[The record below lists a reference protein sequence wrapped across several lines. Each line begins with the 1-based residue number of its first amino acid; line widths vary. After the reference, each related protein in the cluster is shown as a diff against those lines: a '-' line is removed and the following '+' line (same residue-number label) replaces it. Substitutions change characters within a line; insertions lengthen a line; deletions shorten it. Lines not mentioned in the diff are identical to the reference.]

1 MVNRIV
7 SAGVRRLAWATMQC
21 MPAAWR
27 ACVLEDL
34 DNEMITEAPIPSGTI
49 RFYTR
54 SPLLLAR
61 AANLLSKEED
71 TIQWIDEFEDKA
83 VFWDIGANVAVYS
96 LYAAVRKGAT
106 VLAFEPSA
114 ANFHVL
120 SRNIEL
126 NNLSD
131 RVTAYCV
138 AFSDRTQ
145 LGVLNLTVPEMGGA
159 LSQFGR
165 LGETSRYANDGH
177 SIPQGMLGF
186 TIDEFVARF
195 RPPIPTYIKLDVDG
209 LELPILAGAK
219 EILCDPQL
227 RSLMVELTVTRKSE
241 RDEAIELLKS
251 AGLHLVS
258 QGEEQG
264 DTEHGANH
272 LFERQAVSSE

>member
-1 MVNRIV
+1 MVKRIV
-7 SAGVRRLAWATMQC
+7 SAAVRRLGLAVMKC
-21 MPAAWR
+21 MPVAWR
-27 ACVLEDL
+27 AGVLEEL
-34 DNEMITEAPIPSGTI
+34 DNEMITEAPVAGGTI

-54 SPLLLAR
+54 SPLLLLR

-71 TIQWIDEFEDKA
+71 TIRWIDQFEDKA
-83 VFWDIGANVAVYS
+83 VFWDIGANVGVYS
-96 LYAAVRKGAT
+96 LYAGVRKGLT

-120 SRNIEL
+120 SHNIYL

-138 AFSDRTQ
+138 AFSDHTQ
-145 LGVLNLTVPEMGGA
+145 LGVLNLPGLRMGGA

-165 LGETSRYANDGH
+165 MGETSRYASDGH
-177 SIPQGMLGF
+177 STPQGMLGF

-195 RPPIPTYIKLDVDG
+195 RPPIPAYIKLDVDG

-219 EILCDPQL
+219 EILCNPHL
-227 RSLMVELTVTRKSE
+227 RSLMVELTVTRKAE

-258 QGEEQG
+258 QGREQG
-264 DTEHGANH
+264 GGLERGANH
-272 LFERQAVSSE
+272 LFKRYPAA